1 MTDTITP
8 QQASARMNEVLVAS
22 GVLTPKDGLLAT
34 AKAKLTGRTEF
45 EVHPDKINP
54 ALVHQLDTDKVLG
67 TREAR
72 DALGQD
78 SLVLWSASD
87 VRDVATVVAK
97 RGVEQAPAKAPATE
111 TQVASTGAPS
121 LADSMRAL
129 GGNLTPHAILSA
141 ASGMK
146 NGQVVAGDSFRN
158 GEIPTCQQL
167 MNGHASQQQQDKGS
181 CRG

>member
-87 VRDVATVVAK
+87 VRDVATVDIGNTANSV
-97 RGVEQAPAKAPATE
+97 RGHWIVFRDRTDLRKG
-111 TQVASTGAPS
+111 TQTRPR
-121 LADSMRAL
+121 LA
-129 GGNLTPHAILSA
+129 
-141 ASGMK
+141 
-146 NGQVVAGDSFRN
+146 
-158 GEIPTCQQL
+158 
-167 MNGHASQQQQDKGS
+167 
-181 CRG
+181 